1 MKSQLHNKVSIETHG
16 CKLNQADSGKLALEF
31 LEAGFKLVEN
41 GSPTD
46 IHIVNTCTV
55 THIADRKAR
64 RSLRAARRLNPE
76 ATIVATGCY
85 VDRDSEALLKIPE
98 IDIIAN
104 NQNKASLV
112 SDIVASKGNSLVSC
126 TLGTDD
132 IPINLNMIRTRA
144 SIKIQ
149 EGCDQVCAY
158 CIVPKVRGRERSIP
172 ANEIISSINNLES
185 LGYKEIILTGTQL
198 GTYGF
203 DLENGPNTLHS
214 LIDKILQKTSVGR
227 IRVSS
232 IQPQEITPELLE
244 VWRDPRIC
252 PHMHIPLQ
260 SGSDETL
267 KAMRRRYTRDQYL
280 HSVDRVMSTFT
291 DFSITTDIIVGFP
304 GETDSGYKDT
314 LDVVNR
320 VDFSNLHVFPFSVRP
335 GTSAAYLNEQISPEI
350 KTSRVSELIELGN
363 MKSRYYRQNMIGAVR
378 PVLWEDKKK
387 GEWQGLTDTYVRV
400 AVKNDQNLHNSID
413 SVLITGSTKDYMQG
427 MIVG

>member
-1 MKSQLHNKVSIETHG
+1 MISQLHNKVSIETHG

-280 HSVDRVMSTFT
+280 HSVDRVMATFT

>member
-280 HSVDRVMSTFT
+280 HSVDRVMATFT

>member
-335 GTSAAYLNEQISPEI
+335 GTSAAYLNEQISPDI